1 MVYNNVRKIISLKVI
16 YFFNIYLNSI
26 HAIQYELA
34 DYNNDGSVDIADVV
48 GINMN
53 LL

>member
-1 MVYNNVRKIISLKVI
+1 MR
-16 YFFNIYLNSI
+16 FNM
-26 HAIQYELA
+26 ELA